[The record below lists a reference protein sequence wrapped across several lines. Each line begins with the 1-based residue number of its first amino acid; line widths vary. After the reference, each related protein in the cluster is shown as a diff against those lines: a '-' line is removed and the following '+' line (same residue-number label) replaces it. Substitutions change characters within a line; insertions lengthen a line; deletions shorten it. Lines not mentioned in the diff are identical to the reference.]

1 MRPIFPAPDA
11 DGIALVSAA
20 ATLPFP
26 PTEFGVIPDL
36 YREVLNGC
44 PSVFDLDIWC
54 DAACTLTLAELY
66 GGVLH
71 PMVLVADDVDL
82 VDFATN
88 SLDIAGHL
96 YATGDGPVQLT
107 TGTTLPTGL
116 ALLTN
121 YWIIVDNAGTIS
133 LATTFA
139 NALAGTVVTFSD
151 VGVGVHT
158 ISGTATT
165 KRMYWH
171 SLGLLGDLKDGTI
184 TMGVVLSRIER
195 FEHDSRVRAYALSGT
210 PSAGNVSAAIYP
222 VVAR

>member
-116 ALLTN
+116 SLLTD
-121 YWIIVDNAGTIS
+121 YYIIVDNAGTIS
-133 LATTFA
+133 LATSFA

-158 ISGTATT
+158 ISDTVNTS
-165 KRMYWH
+165 RMYWH
-171 SLGLLGDLKDGTI
+171 SFGLLGDAKDGTI
-184 TMGVVLSRIER
+184 TLGVALARIER
-195 FEHDSRVRAYALSGT
+195 FDHNPLVRAYAMSAT
-210 PSAGNVSAAIYP
+210 PTAGNISATLYP
-222 VVAR
+222 IIER